1 MEFLA
6 VIISGV
12 SLILSIISFLE
23 SKKSQNLQDKV
34 NEIEYKLKEY
44 ELAEKEKQQKK
55 TPCVE
60 ARIIHITKANYKI
73 KIWNSGNASAKN
85 VNVSWAKES
94 GILFFDQEKLPFELL
109 DPNKSFELAISTY
122 PGASRKLCITT
133 EWEGSGGEKQSK
145 EQWCDL

>member
-1 MEFLA
+1 MDFLA

-12 SLILSIISFLE
+12 SLVLSIISFLE
-23 SKKSQNLQDKV
+23 SKKSQNLQNKV

-44 ELAEKEKQQKK
+44 ELAEKEKQQQK

-73 KIWNSGNASAKN
+73 KVWNSGNASAKN
-85 VNVSWAKES
+85 VNVSWDKES

-109 DPNKSFELAISTY
+109 DPNKSFELAISSY

-133 EWEGSGGEKQSK
+133 EWEGSNGEKQSK
-145 EQWCDL
+145 KQWCDL

>member
-12 SLILSIISFLE
+12 SLVLSYISFLE

-34 NEIEYKLKEY
+34 NEIEYKLKKY
-44 ELAEKEKQQKK
+44 ELAEKEKQQQK

-60 ARIIHITKANYKI
+60 ARINHITKDKYKI

-85 VNVSWAKES
+85 VNVSWDEES

-122 PGASRKLCITT
+122 PGASRKLCIIT
-133 EWEGSGGEKQSK
+133 EWEGINGEKQSK
-145 EQWCDL
+145 KQWCDL